1 MRKIPLKNYFILAAI
16 ILLSGII
23 VIYIAN
29 MYKNK
34 KDYEKE
40 IVMSFLKEIYA
51 KDFDNYIIENP
62 DSIIYVSD
70 ASNEELETELKKY
83 IIEKDYTQ
91 DIVYIDLNKINID
104 FVKTLKK
111 YSNLINDKIPD
122 VLIVKNGKIV
132 NTFLILEDTTAIQII
147 DFMGLYYND

>member
-91 DIVYIDLNKINID
+91 DIVYIDLNKINTD

-132 NTFLILEDTTAIQII
+132 NTFFILEDTTAIQII

>member
-91 DIVYIDLNKINID
+91 DIVYIDLNKINTD

-122 VLIVKNGKIV
+122 VLIVKNSKIV
-132 NTFLILEDTTAIQII
+132 NTFFILEDTTAIQII

>member
-23 VIYIAN
+23 VIYITN

-40 IVMSFLKEIYA
+40 IVMSFLKEIHT

-62 DSIIYVSD
+62 DSIIYISD
-70 ASNEELETELKKY
+70 ASNEELETELKNY

-91 DIVYIDLNKINID
+91 DIVYIDLNKINTD
-104 FVKTLKK
+104 FVNTLKK
-111 YSNLINDKIPD
+111 YSNSINDKIPD
-122 VLIVKNGKIV
+122 VLIVKNGNII
-132 NTFLILEDTTAIQII
+132 NTLFATTDTTAVQII